1 MKTVKVS
8 TEGIFTRQ
16 PPNIHCVNVLLCIV
30 STQYAY
36 IKGNIKQFW
45 GKKRNKNFRIGR
57 QLRNRRKSIQYFEKK
72 NYITRNIFFWDER
85 RTWEWGVGG
94 VATVLTTPGR
104 S

>member
-1 MKTVKVS
+1 MYCQYSVRNMHISNVILNRFGEKREIKTLES
-8 TEGIFTRQ
+8 G
-16 PPNIHCVNVLLCIV
+16 VNLE
-30 STQYAY
+30 
-36 IKGNIKQFW
+36 
-45 GKKRNKNFRIGR
+45 IGER
-57 QLRNRRKSIQYFEKK
+57 LSSILKK

>member
-1 MKTVKVS
+1 MYCQYSVRNMHISKVILNRFGEKREIKTLES
-8 TEGIFTRQ
+8 G
-16 PPNIHCVNVLLCIV
+16 VNLE
-30 STQYAY
+30 
-36 IKGNIKQFW
+36 
-45 GKKRNKNFRIGR
+45 IGER
-57 QLRNRRKSIQYFEKK
+57 LSSILKK